1 MALAAVAVAQDAGLA
16 FRRGGRQRGLDLRL
30 DHGQWIAFRPVVA
43 VAVEPRAVVALRP
56 VLTGSVLTGPV
67 VPGTIITGPIITVP
81 IITGPVVIA
90 GTLGPRLVATGCVA
104 TRLVAT
110 GLVIALGVSGTLVA
124 PGTVAPALAVTAAA
138 VAAVLAAIT
147 VFIARPVIALLAVA
161 LLAITLLTVTGTVV
175 ALLRPRL
182 VALAV
187 ALCVSG
193 TLVAAA
199 TVLAGLPGL
208 GGVAGLG
215 GGRIGGFGLGLGAF
229 VLEIDVEAGGEVVAA
244 KNLAGRPGWLHGPK
258 QAEIVFGVLQV
269 VLTEHPVTGRRGVAG
284 ELLVLFEDVLGVAA
298 DLRALGTVGV
308 ERPVGV
314 LGLGLAAAAAATASA
329 AAIATALTLH
339 TLEISHYLITVLLP

>member
-1 MALAAVAVAQDAGLA
+1 MALAAVAIAQDAGLA
-16 FRRGGRQRGLDLRL
+16 FGRGGRQRGLDLRL

-67 VPGTIITGPIITVP
+67 VPGTIITGPIIT
-81 IITGPVVIA
+81 GPVVIA
-90 GTLGPRLVATGCVA
+90 GTLGPRLVAT
-104 TRLVAT
+104 RLVAT
-110 GLVIALGVSGTLVA
+110 RLVIALGVSGTLVA
-124 PGTVAPALAVTAAA
+124 PGTVAPVLAVTATA
-138 VAAVLAAIT
+138 VTAVLAAVA

-161 LLAITLLTVTGTVV
+161 LLTITLLTITGPVV

-244 KNLAGRPGWLHGPK
+244 EDLAGRPGRLHGPE

-298 DLRALGTVGV
+298 DLRALGTVGI

>member
-16 FRRGGRQRGLDLRL
+16 LGRGGRQRGLDLRL

-67 VPGTIITGPIITVP
+67 VPGTIITGPIIT
-81 IITGPVVIA
+81 GPVVIA
-90 GTLGPRLVATGCVA
+90 GTLGPRLVATRLVA
-104 TRLVAT
+104 TGLVAT

-147 VFIARPVIALLAVA
+147 VFIARPVIALLAV
-161 LLAITLLTVTGTVV
+161 TLLTVTGTVV

-244 KNLAGRPGWLHGPK
+244 KNLAGRPGRLHGPK